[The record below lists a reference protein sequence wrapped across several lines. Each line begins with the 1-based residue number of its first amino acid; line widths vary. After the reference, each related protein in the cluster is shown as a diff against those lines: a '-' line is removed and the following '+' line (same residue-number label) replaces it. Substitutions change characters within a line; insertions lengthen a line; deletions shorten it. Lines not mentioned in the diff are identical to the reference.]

1 MTPDEANALA
11 ERMGT
16 KAAAARHLGVAW
28 STFDYWT
35 NPEKGKKRFR
45 RHYEA
50 NRERIVQRERE
61 HYENLSG
68 FQYNRKMLKKRRA
81 DALLRMAR
89 RNCRRKKDEAA

>member
-1 MTPDEANALA
+1 MSPDEANALA
-11 ERMGT
+11 ERMGS

-50 NRERIVQRERE
+50 NRERVIQYERD
-61 HYENLSG
+61 HYDNLSG
-68 FQYNRKMLKKRRA
+68 PQYNRKLLVKRRWDGLKRVA
-81 DALLRMAR
+81 ERNR
-89 RNCRRKKDEAA
+89 RRQNDEAA